1 MKSKLLLAL
10 VTITLAGTAAA
21 QAEWMGLPQP
31 HVSKAPAGTPVARV
45 KPEDAIKWRQSG
57 YGFMAW
63 NMVRIKTNVE
73 GTYNKEEV
81 IKAANAIQAIANS
94 GMGALY
100 LPGTDKGTG
109 WEKTRVK
116 PEFFTNRDW
125 VNKAALAFIKEA
137 NEMAKVAAAG
147 DAAATKE
154 QLGKL
159 SATCK
164 GCHDDFKIKD

>member
-10 VTITLAGTAAA
+10 VSLTLAGTAAA
-21 QAEWMGLPQP
+21 Q
-31 HVSKAPAGTPVARV
+31 
-45 KPEDAIKWRQSG
+45 
-57 YGFMAW
+57 
-63 NMVRIKTNVE
+63 
-73 GTYNKEEV
+73 
-81 IKAANAIQAIANS
+81 
-94 GMGALY
+94 
-100 LPGTDKGTG
+100 
-109 WEKTRVK
+109 VK
-116 PEFFTNRDW
+116 PEFFTNRDG

-154 QLGKL
+154 QFGKL

>member
-1 MKSKLLLAL
+1 MKSRLLPAL
-10 VTITLAGTAAA
+10 VALTLAGTAAA
-21 QAEWMGLPQP
+21 Q
-31 HVSKAPAGTPVARV
+31 V

-63 NMVRIKTNVE
+63 NMARIKANVE
-73 GTYNKEEV
+73 GDKYNKEEV
-81 IKAANAIQAIANS
+81 IKAATAIQAIANS

-116 PEFFTNRDW
+116 PEFFTNRDA
-125 VNKAALAFIKEA
+125 VNKVALAFIKEA